1 MAQVLKIGD
10 DGVNIGVALSQTGG
24 TFTSSTLVSPTIT
37 GAVSTQAV
45 TAASADGA
53 ITIAS
58 GIVAI
63 TKGSAAALTIAAP
76 SSQNGT
82 RITITST
89 TDFAH
94 VVTFTGGTLW
104 DGTAGANTT
113 ATCAAVKGA
122 SITVVAY
129 GALWFVES
137 LNAVTCAP

>member
-10 DGVNIGVALSQTGG
+10 DGQNIGVPLSQTGG
-24 TFTSSTLVSPTIT
+24 TFTSPTLVSAT
-37 GAVSTQAV
+37 VTQAA
-45 TAASADGA
+45 TAALVDGA

-113 ATCAAVKGA
+113 ATFAAVKGA

-129 GALWFVES
+129 GAVWLVES
-137 LNAVTCAP
+137 LNAVTPAP